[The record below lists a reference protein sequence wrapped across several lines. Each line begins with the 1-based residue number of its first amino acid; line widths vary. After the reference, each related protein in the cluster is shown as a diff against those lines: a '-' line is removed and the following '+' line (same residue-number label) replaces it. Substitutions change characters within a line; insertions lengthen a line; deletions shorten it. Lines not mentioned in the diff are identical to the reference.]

1 MAMQIVVSYERMRSA
16 SYRGGFAD
24 VWKGD
29 HFGRDVAVKVVR
41 TYSDSNL
48 QKVLGVS
55 CPLPPP
61 LRADAL
67 TAANVEILQR
77 GCSMEGPPSSKRL
90 ASNRSD
96 GGRERVCDDIGLD
109 GEWKHQRFY

>member
-1 MAMQIVVSYERMRSA
+1 MCGHHALLPMAMQIVVSYERMRSA

-61 LRADAL
+61 SACRCPDGGERRNFA
-67 TAANVEILQR
+67 
-77 GCSMEGPPSSKRL
+77 KRL
-90 ASNRSD
+90 
-96 GGRERVCDDIGLD
+96 
-109 GEWKHQRFY
+109 